1 MTWPIED
8 VQGYAAAELILHRCR
23 TAGPALG
30 GGRPIIE
37 GKETHVGTE
46 TVFANAKLADGTL
59 NDIVVQDGRITA
71 IRPAGSDA
79 SAANV
84 VDINGALLAPSFVEG
99 HIHLDTSFYGDKW
112 IPHKRCTNGFDVH
125 ERVAF
130 QAENMAVA
138 APMDERA
145 RNQLDLCVS
154 NGALQMRSH
163 VMVDGSVGLKSLETI
178 LKVREDYTD
187 IIDIQLVAFPQSGIL
202 KSSGTP
208 ELMDE
213 AIAMGA
219 DLVGGLDPLSFD
231 RDIKGHLDVVFGI
244 AERRGVDV
252 DIHLHDAGT
261 LGAMTIEEIC
271 ARTTAL
277 GMQGHV
283 AVSHAYGLGDLAP
296 EAAEKIAMLIAK
308 SGVSIMTNAP
318 GNHNFPPV
326 TLLRAAGVNVFSG
339 SDNIRDSWWP
349 FGDGDML
356 RRAEIIAYRS
366 GFFSDAELSAAF
378 DVVTSGGAK
387 ALRLEGYGI
396 AVGAK
401 ADFVTLAA
409 EHVPE
414 AVVAVP
420 KPRRVFKEGRLVAE
434 NGSVIR

>member
-1 MTWPIED
+1 MSTD
-8 VQGYAAAELILHRCR
+8 TLF
-23 TAGPALG
+23 T
-30 GGRPIIE
+30 
-37 GKETHVGTE
+37 
-46 TVFANAKLADGTL
+46 NARLADGTL
-59 NDIVVQDGRITA
+59 NISVTRGRITA
-71 IRPAGSDA
+71 ITPAGSGTKA
-79 SAANV
+79 SGT
-84 VDINGALLAPSFVEG
+84 VDIAGDLLVPSFVEG

-112 IPHKRCTNGFDVH
+112 IPHKPCTNGFDVH

-130 QAENMAVA
+130 QAENMAAA
-138 APMDERA
+138 APMDKRA
-145 RNQLDLCVS
+145 RDQLDLCIA
-154 NGALQMRSH
+154 NGSVQMRSH

-178 LKVREDYTD
+178 LKVREDYRD
-187 IIDIQLVAFPQSGIL
+187 LIDIQLVAFPQSGIL
-202 KSSGTP
+202 KSPGTP
-208 ELMDE
+208 ELMDA
-213 AIAMGA
+213 AIGLGA

-244 AERRGVDV
+244 AEKRGVGV

-261 LGAMTIEEIC
+261 LGAMTIEDIC
-271 ARTTAL
+271 ARTVAS

-296 EAAEKIAMLIAK
+296 DAARKVADLIAR
-308 SGVSIMTNAP
+308 SSVSIMTNAP

-326 TLLRAAGVNVFSG
+326 ALLRAAGVTVFSG

-366 GFFSDAELSAAF
+366 GFYTDQELSAAF

-396 AVGAK
+396 EIGAR

-420 KPRRVFKEGRLVAE
+420 KPRRVFRQGRLVAE
-434 NGSVIR
+434 NGAVIR

>member
-1 MTWPIED
+1 MTD
-8 VQGYAAAELILHRCR
+8 TLF
-23 TAGPALG
+23 T
-30 GGRPIIE
+30 
-37 GKETHVGTE
+37 
-46 TVFANAKLADGTL
+46 NAKLADGTL
-59 NDIVVQDGRITA
+59 NDIAVTAGRITA
-71 IRPAGSDA
+71 ITPAGSGT
-79 SAANV
+79 SAADT
-84 VDINGALLAPSFVEG
+84 VDISGQLLVPSFVEG

-112 IPHKRCTNGFDVH
+112 IPHKPCTNGFDVH

-130 QAENMAVA
+130 QAQNMAAA
-138 APMDERA
+138 APMDKRA
-145 RNQLDLCVS
+145 RDQLDLCIS
-154 NGALQMRSH
+154 NGTVQMRSH

-178 LKVREDYTD
+178 LKVREEYRDL
-187 IIDIQLVAFPQSGIL
+187 IDIQLVAFPQSGIL
-202 KSSGTP
+202 KSPGTP

-213 AIAMGA
+213 AIGMGA

-261 LGAMTIEEIC
+261 MGAMTIEEIC

-283 AVSHAYGLGDLAP
+283 AVSHAYGLGDLGID
-296 EAAEKIAMLIAK
+296 AAKKIAGLIAK

-326 TLLRAAGVNVFSG
+326 ALLRAAGVTVFSG

-366 GFFSDAELSAAF
+366 GFYTDPELASAF

-401 ADFVTLAA
+401 ADFTTLAA

-414 AVVAVP
+414 AVVAIP
-420 KPRRVFKEGRLVAE
+420 KPRRVFRQGKLVAE
-434 NGSVIR
+434 NGAVIR

>member
-1 MTWPIED
+1 MSA
-8 VQGYAAAELILHRCR
+8 V
-23 TAGPALG
+23 
-30 GGRPIIE
+30 
-37 GKETHVGTE
+37 E
-46 TVFANAKLADGTL
+46 TVFTNAKLADGTL
-59 NDIVVQDGRITA
+59 KNIVVRDGRIAA
-71 IRPAGSDA
+71 IEQA
-79 SAANV
+79 SSREGAKDV
-84 VDINGALLAPSFVEG
+84 VDIGGALLVPSFVEG

-112 IPHKRCTNGFDVH
+112 IPHKPCTNGFDVH

-130 QAENMAVA
+130 QAENMAAA

-145 RNQLDLCVS
+145 RNQLDLCIS
-154 NGALQMRSH
+154 NGAVQMRSH

-178 LKVREDYTD
+178 LKVREEYAD

-202 KSSGTP
+202 KSPGTP

-244 AERRGVDV
+244 AEKRGVDV
-252 DIHLHDAGT
+252 DIHLHDAST

-296 EAAEKIAMLIAK
+296 DAAKKIATLIAK

-326 TLLRAAGVNVFSG
+326 ALLRAAGVTVFSG

-366 GFFSDAELSAAF
+366 GFYTDAELSAAF

-396 AVGAK
+396 GIGAK

-414 AVVAVP
+414 AVVAIP
-420 KPRRVFKEGRLVAE
+420 KPRQVFKEGRLVAE
-434 NGSVIR
+434 NGSMIR

>member
-1 MTWPIED
+1 M
-8 VQGYAAAELILHRCR
+8 
-23 TAGPALG
+23 
-30 GGRPIIE
+30 
-37 GKETHVGTE
+37 GTE

-59 NDIVVQDGRITA
+59 NDILVQDGRITA

-84 VDINGALLAPSFVEG
+84 VDINGALLVPSFVEG

-112 IPHKRCTNGFDVH
+112 IPHKPCTNGFDVH

-145 RNQLDLCVS
+145 RNQLDLCIS

-163 VMVDGSVGLKSLETI
+163 VMVDGSVGLKSLETV

-202 KSSGTP
+202 KSPGTP

-296 EAAEKIAMLIAK
+296 EAAEKIAILIAK

-396 AVGAK
+396 TVGAK